1 MSRQC
6 YKNKST
12 LKAFYNTMFC
22 KQDNYDVYEMG
33 KLNLEMSERQK
44 SSNVICF
51 SVFRDDEHVTRKCFV
66 NLF

>member
-1 MSRQC
+1 
-6 YKNKST
+6 
-12 LKAFYNTMFC
+12 MFC